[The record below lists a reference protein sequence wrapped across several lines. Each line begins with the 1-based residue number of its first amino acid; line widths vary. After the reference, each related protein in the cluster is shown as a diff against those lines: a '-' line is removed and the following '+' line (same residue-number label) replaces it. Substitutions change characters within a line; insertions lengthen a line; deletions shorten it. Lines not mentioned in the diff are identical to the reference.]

1 MIVIA
6 NLIYKIVRMRPTS
19 ISVNKL
25 NVQRPYRTKG
35 KYCNLNI
42 KYCIEVQQML
52 IKCWMGASFMA
63 FPLDW
68 GSLILNSISSGFFW
82 GFQLISVWKPF
93 SFQRRG
99 KALKTLTK
107 LRKSTWSK
115 LCVCVFQYVGTC
127 TPRSIHYSLSEFLF
141 NFDIRYT

>member
-6 NLIYKIVRMRPTS
+6 HLIYKIVRMRPTS

-42 KYCIEVQQML
+42 KYCIAVQQML

-63 FPLDW
+63 FPLYW
-68 GSLILNSISSGFFW
+68 GSLILNSISSGIFW

-99 KALKTLTK
+99 KALKTPTK
-107 LRKSTWSK
+107 LRKSTWSE
-115 LCVCVFQYVGTC
+115 LCI
-127 TPRSIHYSLSEFLF
+127 SICGHVYTAVDPLF
-141 NFDIRYT
+141 TVWIFDFNIRYT